1 VRVCVASVTRCAEYN
16 LLKVDHGEPLGLL
29 HESAYIPTNS
39 WRAQGDQSVQSP
51 DHPDHSEHSEH
62 SVAQLDQ
69 GLLAPDPPDL
79 TSWQVCLC

>member
-29 HESAYIPTNS
+29 HESAYIPTSS

-62 SVAQLDQ
+62 SV
-69 GLLAPDPPDL
+69 
-79 TSWQVCLC
+79 